1 MAAAIGSDGEKAVRR
16 AETGERQRN
25 RACISLA
32 TSVANAVTALRG
44 HLAADLASGVTALR
58 TRAERKRSEEALH
71 QPPAAIV
78 ADATA
83 CLNWLQADRPP
94 RDSIREALAGVVNDS
109 NRAGEVIARIRALVA
124 RSSVAHRT

>member
-1 MAAAIGSDGEKAVRR
+1 VTTLGE
-16 AETGERQRN
+16 
-25 RACISLA
+25 
-32 TSVANAVTALRG
+32 
-44 HLAADLASGVTALR
+44 LAASIAHEVN
-58 TRAERKRSEEALH
+58 

-94 RDSIREALAGVVNDS
+94 RGSIREALAGVVNDS